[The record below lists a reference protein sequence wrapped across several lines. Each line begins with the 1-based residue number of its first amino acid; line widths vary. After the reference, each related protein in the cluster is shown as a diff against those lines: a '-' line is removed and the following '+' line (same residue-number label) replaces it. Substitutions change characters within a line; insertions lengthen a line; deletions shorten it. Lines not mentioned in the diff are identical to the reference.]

1 MQFERLC
8 IFSSFKALDCT
19 TKYSKFF
26 RRCIVSQFFQ
36 YLISQVLCNNQ
47 SWRTIY
53 EKIELWISSGF
64 NFSFYDL
71 KSFRRFP
78 TPLNY
83 IDRMLIYKLE
93 MQQQNHLGNCKE
105 KKNLWIFLT
114 RYQRLHKNKQKI
126 VSGDFMKILKYISHT
141 NSLDW
146 SRSFYFSLN
155 AMTLLKV

>member
-1 MQFERLC
+1 MH
-8 IFSSFKALDCT
+8 SFT
-19 TKYSKFF
+19 VFP
-26 RRCIVSQFFQ
+26 VSNIASF
-36 YLISQVLCNNQ
+36 YAIINLEELIMK
-47 SWRTIY
+47 
-53 EKIELWISSGF
+53 KIELWISSGF

-71 KSFRRFP
+71 KSFRKFP

-126 VSGDFMKILKYISHT
+126 VSGDFMKLLKYISHT

>member
-1 MQFERLC
+1 MH
-8 IFSSFKALDCT
+8 SFT
-19 TKYSKFF
+19 VFP
-26 RRCIVSQFFQ
+26 VSNIASF
-36 YLISQVLCNNQ
+36 YAIINLEELIMK
-47 SWRTIY
+47 
-53 EKIELWISSGF
+53 KIELWISSGF
-64 NFSFYDL
+64 NSNLYDL
-71 KSFRRFP
+71 KSFRKFP

-126 VSGDFMKILKYISHT
+126 VSGDFMKLLKYISHT
-141 NSLDW
+141 NSLDL

-155 AMTLLKV
+155 DMTLLEV